1 MQRYFCDNLRRRDR
15 VRDTLNP
22 DSTPRLN
29 GLDYLE
35 VSESQT
41 TLTLHFI
48 HVAPPLTAQNI
59 EVVGGTRI
67 RDIRVNEVAAVP
79 EQPNRLQVSVNQPGD
94 FSTYRLRLV
103 TSSVDD
109 ALPTGFAPP
118 LDPQL
123 SDIPFSF
130 KVDCPSS
137 FDCPEPPACP
147 TPNYP
152 QPHIDYLA
160 KDYASFRQLMLD
172 RLAVTLPGWTER
184 NPADV
189 GVAIVEVLAYA
200 ADYLSYY
207 QDAAATEAYL
217 GTARR
222 RASVRRHAQ
231 LLNYPMHEG
240 CNART
245 WISLQ
250 TEIDN
255 LLVDKGTLFFTR
267 AAGQPSRL
275 IPGSRADQEVR
286 RQRPAGFDAMHGLHT
301 FRGHNQVAFY
311 TWSDENCCLPKGAT
325 HATLLDNA
333 ESRLHLRP
341 GDVIVLSEARS
352 PSTGRKEDADIT
364 HRQAVRLT
372 AVHPAATEADD
383 GRRTPGSIVTDPL
396 TGLPV
401 VEIRWHSQDALL
413 FALCLS
419 KEIGGELKE
428 DMAIAHANIL
438 LADHGQPPP
447 PASQLLGGSTGLVP
461 NTVPE
466 GIRYRP
472 RIADQNITYAAP
484 FELSQAAAQSAS
496 AALRQDPRQA
506 LPAVQLTQDNGTIWE
521 PVRSLLNSD
530 RFDEKFVLEPDSTR
544 RATLRF
550 GDGVFGQV
558 PAPLT
563 RFEAIYRVGNGTAGN
578 IGAEA
583 IAHIVSN
590 IAGITAVSNPLPGT
604 GGTEPEPIA
613 QVKLDAPQAFRTQ
626 ERAVTEADFA
636 ALSLR
641 HPDVQQAVATRR
653 WTGSWYTYF
662 VTVDR
667 KGGRPVDAAFEQDFR
682 RFLERFRL
690 AGYDLEV
697 DAPQFV
703 PLDLRFAVCVQPGYF
718 PGDVEAALLE
728 TFSNRDW
735 PDGRRGFFHPDNF
748 TFGQPLYLSAVV
760 AAAMAVPGVQ
770 WIETAGARARF
781 QRWGRTAS
789 QELENGEI
797 TFERLEIARLDNDP
811 NAPENGRIEF
821 IMEGGR

>member
-15 VRDTLNP
+15 VRDTRNP
-22 DSTPRLN
+22 DNSPRLN
-29 GLDYLE
+29 GLDYIE
-35 VSESQT
+35 VGEGQT

-48 HVAPPLTAQNI
+48 HPAPALTAQNI
-59 EVVGGTRI
+59 EILGGARI
-67 RDIRVNEVAAVP
+67 RNIQVNEVAVVLG
-79 EQPNRLQVSVNQPGD
+79 QPNRLQISVNQSGD

-109 ALPTGFAPP
+109 TPPTGFAPP

-123 SDIPFSF
+123 SEVSFSF
-130 KVDCPSS
+130 KVDCPSN
-137 FDCPEPPACP
+137 FDCPEPPACLP
-147 TPNYP
+147 PSYP
-152 QPHIDYLA
+152 PPHIDYLA

-172 RLAVTLPGWTER
+172 RLAVTLPDWTER

-189 GVAIVEVLAYA
+189 GMAIVEVLAYA

-217 GTARR
+217 GTARQ
-222 RASVRRHAQ
+222 RASARRHAQ

-245 WISLQ
+245 WIALQ
-250 TEIDN
+250 TAIDN
-255 LLVDKGTLFFTR
+255 LQVDKGTLFFTR
-267 AAGQPSRL
+267 VADQPSRL
-275 IPGSRADQEVR
+275 IPGSRAEQAVR
-286 RQRPAGFDAMHGLHT
+286 RQRPVGFEVMHSLRT
-301 FRGHNQVAFY
+301 FIGHNQIAFY

-325 HATLLDNA
+325 QATLIDNT
-333 ESRLHLRP
+333 ENRLHLRP
-341 GDVIVLSEARS
+341 GDVLVLSAARS
-352 PSTGRKEDADIT
+352 PSTGRPEDAEIT
-364 HRQAVRLT
+364 HRQAVRLI
-372 AVHPAATEADD
+372 AVHPAATAADD
-383 GRRTPGSIVTDPL
+383 GRRIPGAVATDPL
-396 TGLPV
+396 TDTPV
-401 VEIRWHSQDALL
+401 VEIRWHPQDALP

-419 KEIGGELKE
+419 KEIDGELRA
-428 DMAIAHANIL
+428 DMAIAQANIL
-438 LADHGQPPP
+438 LADHGQTPDAPEII
-447 PASQLLGGSTGLVP
+447 PA
-461 NTVPE
+461 TVPE

-472 RIADQNITYAAP
+472 HLKDQDITYAAP
-484 FELSQAAAQSAS
+484 FQPANTSLSAGAV
-496 AALRQDPRQA
+496 LRQDPRQA
-506 LPAVQLTQDNGTIWE
+506 LPAVQLTQDNGTLWE

-530 RFDEKFVLEPDSTR
+530 RFDEKFVLEPDSNR
-544 RATLRF
+544 RASLRF
-550 GDGVFGQV
+550 GDGVFGQ
-558 PAPLT
+558 APTPLS
-563 RFEAIYRVGNGTAGN
+563 RFEATYRVGNGTAGN

-583 IAHIVSN
+583 ISHIVSA

-604 GGTEPEPIA
+604 GGTEPEPIT

-641 HPDVQQAVATRR
+641 HPEVQQAVATRR

-703 PLDLRFAVCVQPGYF
+703 PLDLRFAICVQPGYF
-718 PGDVEAALLE
+718 LGDVEAALLQ

-748 TFGQPLYLSAVV
+748 TFAQPLYLSAVV
-760 AAAMAVPGVQ
+760 AKAMAVPGVQ
-770 WIETAGARARF
+770 WIETTGDRVRF
-781 QRWGRTAS
+781 QRWGRTANR
-789 QELENGEI
+789 ELENGEM
-797 TFERLEIARLDNDP
+797 TFDRLEIARLDNDP